1 VFGQVAGS
9 LGSHVVSD
17 SRLVVDIHPHI
28 TFEQASTMPTV
39 FMTADMAF
47 GHAMSV
53 APGTH
58 TLIHATAGMI
68 LCSFC
73 AMLKGSLL
81 TSNFHV
87 DGAAYVLVVAAHI
100 CLALC

>member
-1 VFGQVAGS
+1 MFGQVAGS

-17 SRLVVDIHPHI
+17 SRLVVALPPHI

-47 GHAMSV
+47 SHAMTV

-58 TLIHATAGMI
+58 TLIHATAGI
-68 LCSFC
+68 TLCSFC
-73 AMLKGSLL
+73 AMLTGSLF
-81 TSNFHV
+81 TSDFHV
-87 DGAAYVLVVAAHI
+87 DDAACVLVVAAHI
-100 CLALC
+100 YLALC